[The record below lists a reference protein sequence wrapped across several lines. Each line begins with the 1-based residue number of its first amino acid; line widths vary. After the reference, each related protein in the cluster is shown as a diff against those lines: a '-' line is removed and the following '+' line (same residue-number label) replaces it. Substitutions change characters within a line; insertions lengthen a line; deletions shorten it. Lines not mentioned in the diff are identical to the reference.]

1 MTPERH
7 TKTCHCGEILSF
19 GNIGTRRIMECPSCG
34 KKYDIRPRR
43 ETPEVES
50 DEAEILS
57 IDVLDTE
64 TRCPYCAEKIISGA
78 TKCPHCR
85 EYLKEEN
92 RPTVGR
98 VTSAPQE
105 EGVVAFILALLGF
118 FLCGFFFPVAWY
130 VAVEKEAGIR
140 RRRLDVPDLLVA
152 AKWIGKIG
160 TILMVLAFLFAGLLL
175 GAPMVMR

>member
-1 MTPERH
+1 MTPEKQ
-7 TKTCHCGEILSF
+7 TKTCRCGEILSF
-19 GNIGTRRIMECPSCG
+19 GQIGTGRIIECPSCG
-34 KKYDIRPRR
+34 KKYDIRPKR
-43 ETPEVES
+43 EAPQVDS

-64 TRCPYCAEKIISGA
+64 PRCPYCAEIIVSGA

-85 EYLKEEN
+85 EYLKQRP
-92 RPTVGR
+92 RPTSPR
-98 VTSAPQE
+98 MTSASQE

-130 VAVEKEAGIR
+130 VASEKEESLR
-140 RRRLDVPDLLVA
+140 RRHVPVPDLLVA

-160 TILMVLAFLFAGLLL
+160 TIILVLAFLLAGLLL
-175 GAPMVMR
+175 AVPMMR